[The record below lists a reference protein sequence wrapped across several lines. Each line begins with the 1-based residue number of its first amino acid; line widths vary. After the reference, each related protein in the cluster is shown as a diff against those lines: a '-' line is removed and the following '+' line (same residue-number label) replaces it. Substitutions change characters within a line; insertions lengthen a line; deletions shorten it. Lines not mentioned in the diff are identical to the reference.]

1 MLTFMI
7 SCLFFSVV
15 RALPTLL
22 SRDVFD
28 PPITSPSA
36 STIWQV
42 GQTVTVI
49 WYVQICSLYPYY
61 VIHFNLCIYRD
72 ITNLPPAS
80 QLTDPNGTVVLG
92 YMASSTDSEHLMIDS
107 PLAQDFP
114 LSDGNVSFIVPSVVT
129 RSDYIIA
136 LFGDSGNISPTFT
149 IQGTESSSS
158 ASTTSTS
165 VSTPLS
171 TSSSIS
177 VPTSSSNL
185 ASESSATNT
194 VTSVITVS
202 SGPASS
208 TTAEIGSASSLSIS
222 STSGSSASPSATEA
236 AASSNSAWQPGV
248 SQSQVYAF
256 VVAGLLAACLL

>member
-1 MLTFMI
+1 MFDINVCSFFPTTCRNIKARCSAGSPTRLSLTLTVGTLPSSSSYTSSRDASAMLTFII

-61 VIHFNLCIYRD
+61 VIHFNLCIHRD

-92 YMASSTDSEHLMIDS
+92 YMASSTDSEHLMIGT
-107 PLAQDFP
+107 
-114 LSDGNVSFIVPSVVT
+114 SDVCDPI
-129 RSDYIIA
+129 
-136 LFGDSGNISPTFT
+136 
-149 IQGTESSSS
+149 
-158 ASTTSTS
+158 
-165 VSTPLS
+165 
-171 TSSSIS
+171 
-177 VPTSSSNL
+177 
-185 ASESSATNT
+185 
-194 VTSVITVS
+194 
-202 SGPASS
+202 
-208 TTAEIGSASSLSIS
+208 
-222 STSGSSASPSATEA
+222 
-236 AASSNSAWQPGV
+236 
-248 SQSQVYAF
+248 
-256 VVAGLLAACLL
+256 CHH